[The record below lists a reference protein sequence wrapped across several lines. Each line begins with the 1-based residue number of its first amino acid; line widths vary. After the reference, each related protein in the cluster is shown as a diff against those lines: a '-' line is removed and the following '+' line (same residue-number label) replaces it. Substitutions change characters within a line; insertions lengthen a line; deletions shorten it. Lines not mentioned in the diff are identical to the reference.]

1 MFSLPDIHTHDHNR
15 YATAIINISPGE
27 EIMPGAS
34 YSVGIHPW
42 NAENTTGKDMEL
54 LNKACR
60 HPQVVA
66 IGETGLDASKG
77 GNMAKQ
83 EDVFRYHIALSEKYR
98 KPLIIHA
105 VKTFPTIIGIKR
117 QLQPTMPWVI
127 HGFRGK
133 PQLATEL
140 LNHGFYI
147 SLSEK
152 FNPATATIIPT
163 ERLLTESDES
173 QLSIT
178 EIAAR
183 ISAARKAGFQQSGNR
198 KNQ

>member
-1 MFSLPDIHTHDHNR
+1 MFSLPDIHTHDHSR
-15 YATAIINISPGE
+15 YATAIINILPGE

-34 YSVGIHPW
+34 YSIGIHPW
-42 NAENTTGKDMEL
+42 NADKTTDKDLEI
-54 LNKACR
+54 LNKACH

-66 IGETGLDASKG
+66 IGETGLDTQKG
-77 GNMAKQ
+77 GNIDKQ
-83 EDVFRYHIALSEKYR
+83 EELFRHHIALSEKYR

-105 VKTFPTIIGIKR
+105 VKSFPTIIGIKR
-117 QLQPTMPWVI
+117 QVHPTMPWII

-147 SLSEK
+147 SLGEK
-152 FNPATATIIPT
+152 FNPATAAIIPT

-173 QLSIT
+173 SLSIT

-183 ISAARKAGFQQSGNR
+183 IDAARIIKETC
-198 KNQ
+198 